1 MMLGLL
7 AEVLL
12 YYILKTFEYQLRY
25 FRQSVGWQ
33 WETKIFI
40 YYIYM
45 RGPLFEEREHTI
57 YDRTHGRATFR
68 QSPSFPTSN
77 TALKASDL

>member
-1 MMLGLL
+1 MITNCGTF
-7 AEVLL
+7 AKVWGGSGRRKYL
-12 YYILKTFEYQLRY
+12 YI
-25 FRQSVGWQ
+25 
-33 WETKIFI
+33 
-40 YYIYM
+40 IYM

-57 YDRTHGRATFR
+57 YNRTHDRATFR